1 MSNARSRARTPSS
14 HPPCDLAPTLGQL
27 ADASDDGDAGVAR
40 ASATVSDAR
49 SAVTTRMRMTR
60 AGDLEMCRR
69 RDGRLCGARTRRRLV
84 SKESLKSFRL
94 KLACITYRRARA
106 SKASVY

>member
-40 ASATVSDAR
+40 ASATVRDAR
-49 SAVTTRMRMTR
+49 SAVPTRLRMTR
-60 AGDLEMCRR
+60 ARDLETAA
-69 RDGRLCGARTRRRLV
+69 ARVRELVEVRAGEPRAVAAEPRRRLA
-84 SKESLKSFRL
+84 FDD
-94 KLACITYRRARA
+94 
-106 SKASVY
+106 

>member
-60 AGDLEMCRR
+60 ARDLEMCRR
-69 RDGRLCGARTRRRLV
+69 RDAGCAAHERGVGWFRKSLRTVLD
-84 SKESLKSFRL
+84 
-94 KLACITYRRARA
+94 
-106 SKASVY
+106 